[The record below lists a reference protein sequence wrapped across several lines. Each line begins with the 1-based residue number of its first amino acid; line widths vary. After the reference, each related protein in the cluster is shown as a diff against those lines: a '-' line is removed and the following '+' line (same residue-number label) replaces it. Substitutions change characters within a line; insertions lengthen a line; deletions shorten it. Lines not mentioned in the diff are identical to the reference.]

1 MQAQRTDMKSMG
13 KNILLSL
20 LLSGGIMLL
29 FYMAD
34 NAPKDNGGNWIFFS
48 FLIITFSYLFSFFS
62 ILLAV
67 LYFIRNYFNSFLI
80 VFCITFLLVN
90 MLATYLLSYE
100 SIKSFFLSWYIISDL
115 AGLLSLIGVVFLR
128 LQTTLVEG

>member
-100 SIKSFFLSWYIISDL
+100 SIKSFFLSCYIISDL

>member
-1 MQAQRTDMKSMG
+1 VQAQRTDMKSMG

>member
-1 MQAQRTDMKSMG
+1 MKSII

-34 NAPKDNGGNWIFFS
+34 NSPKDNGGNWILFS
-48 FLIITFSYLFSFFS
+48 FLSVIFSYFFSFFS

-67 LYFIRNYFNSFLI
+67 LYFIKNYFNLFLI
-80 VFCITFLLVN
+80 VFGITFLLVN
-90 MLATYLLSYE
+90 MVATYLLSYE
-100 SIKSFFLSWYIISDL
+100 SIKYFFLSWYIISDL
-115 AGLLSLIGVVFLR
+115 AGLLCLIGVVFLR
-128 LQTTLVEG
+128 LQTTLVERQ